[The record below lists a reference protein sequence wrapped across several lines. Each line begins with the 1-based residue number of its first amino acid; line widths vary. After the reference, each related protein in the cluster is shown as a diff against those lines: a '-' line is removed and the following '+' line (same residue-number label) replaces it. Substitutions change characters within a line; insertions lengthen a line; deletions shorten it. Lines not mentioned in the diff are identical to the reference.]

1 MSMNIAVIG
10 LGGTGSAALRFLAA
24 AGHKVTGYERFEI
37 GHRRGSSHGN
47 SRIIRYAYPDP
58 LYTNLMTSAFPL
70 WEDLCEKTGRDLMV
84 KCGGVTFAPDGHP
97 ELDATIAALSSAGV
111 AHTVMPSGDA
121 MQRFPA
127 FRFTDD
133 EVVVFHADAGFL
145 RSGEIVETQVALARD
160 AGAEIKAG
168 VEVVDVRE
176 SQTDVLVRTA
186 CGDISFYD
194 KVIVAGGAY
203 LPMLFPEI
211 GLPLTVTRQ
220 QVTYVGLE
228 DAAKHHC
235 APERMPVW
243 IDAAT
248 YWYGFP
254 TDGRVDGVKVAR
266 HQMGAVVDPLV
277 DNRAVRGSDDDVALR
292 VAEKRIGGVSGQVV
306 HSEVCL
312 YTNTPNEDFIFD
324 TVPAGNNVLLVS
336 GCSGHGFKFTVL
348 LGKAAARWAT
358 SSVFCH
364 GLADDRFRLPGHLQ
378 L

>member
-1 MSMNIAVIG
+1 MDIAVIG
-10 LGGTGSAALRFLAA
+10 LGGTGSAALRFLAD
-24 AGHKVTGYERFEI
+24 AGHNVTGYERFEI

-58 LYTNLMTSAFPL
+58 LFTNLMTSAFPL
-70 WEDLCEKTGRDLMV
+70 WEALCEKTGRDLMV

-97 ELDATIAALSSAGV
+97 ELVATIAALMSAGV
-111 AHTVMPSGDA
+111 AHTVMSSSDA

-127 FRFTDD
+127 FRFSDD

-145 RSGEIVETQVALARD
+145 RSGEIVEAQVALARD
-160 AGAEIKAG
+160 AGAEVRTG

-176 SQTDVLVRTA
+176 SQTDVYVRTA

-203 LPMLFPEI
+203 LPMLFPEV

-228 DAAKHHC
+228 DAAKHRC
-235 APERMPVW
+235 APDRMPVW
-243 IDAAT
+243 IDAST

-254 TDGRVDGVKVAR
+254 MDGRLDGVKIAR
-266 HQMGAVVDPLV
+266 HQMGDAVNPVVD
-277 DNRAVRGSDDDVALR
+277 DRDVRGSDDHVALR
-292 VAEKRIGGVSGQVV
+292 VAEERIGGVSGQVV

-312 YTNTPNEDFIFD
+312 YTNTPNEDFIVD
-324 TVPAGNNVLLVS
+324 TAPGWGNVLLVS

-348 LGKAAARWAT
+348 LGKVAAGWAV
-358 SSVFCH
+358 S
-364 GLADDRFRLPGHLQ
+364 GDLDLGGERFRLNRFLS
-378 L
+378 

>member
-1 MSMNIAVIG
+1 
-10 LGGTGSAALRFLAA
+10 
-24 AGHKVTGYERFEI
+24 
-37 GHRRGSSHGN
+37 
-47 SRIIRYAYPDP
+47 
-58 LYTNLMTSAFPL
+58 
-70 WEDLCEKTGRDLMV
+70 
-84 KCGGVTFAPDGHP
+84 
-97 ELDATIAALSSAGV
+97 
-111 AHTVMPSGDA
+111 

-127 FRFTDD
+127 FRFSDD

-145 RSGEIVETQVALARD
+145 RSGEIVEAQVALAKD
-160 AGAEIKAG
+160 AGAEVRAG
-168 VEVVDVRE
+168 VQVVDVRE
-176 SQTDVLVRTA
+176 SETDVLVRTA

-220 QVTYVGLE
+220 QVTYVRLE

-254 TDGRVDGVKVAR
+254 MDGRLDGVKIAR
-266 HQMGAVVDPLV
+266 HQMGDVVDPVV
-277 DNRAVRGSDDDVALR
+277 DDRSVRGCDDDAALR
-292 VAEKRIGGVSGQVV
+292 IAGERIGGVSGQVV

-312 YTNTPNEDFIFD
+312 YTNTSNEDFIFD
-324 TVPAGNNVLLVS
+324 TALGGNNVLLVS

-348 LGKAAARWAT
+348 LGKVAADWAT
-358 SSVFCH
+358 LGVLRH
-364 GLADDRFRLPGHLQ
+364 GLADDRFRLRLPSV
-378 L
+378 

>member
-1 MSMNIAVIG
+1 MKIAVIG
-10 LGGTGSAALRFLAA
+10 LGGSGSAVLRFLAD
-24 AGHKVTGYERFEI
+24 AGHDVTGYERYEI

-47 SRIIRYAYPDP
+47 SRIIRYAYSDP
-58 LYTNLMTSAFPL
+58 LYTNLMSSAFPL
-70 WEDLCEKTGRDLMV
+70 WEALCDETGRDLLV

-97 ELDATIAALSSAGV
+97 ELVATIAALSGAGV
-111 AHTVMPSGDA
+111 AHTVMPARDA

-127 FRFTDD
+127 FRFSDD
-133 EVVVFHADAGFL
+133 EVVAFHADAGFL
-145 RSGEIVETQVALARD
+145 RSGEIVEAQVALARD
-160 AGAEIKAG
+160 AGAEIRAG

-176 SQTDVLVRTA
+176 SETDVLVRTA
-186 CGDISFYD
+186 CGDFSFYD

-220 QVTYVGLE
+220 QITYVGLE
-228 DAAKHHC
+228 GSARGVC
-235 APERMPVW
+235 SPERMPVW
-243 IDAAT
+243 IDAST

-266 HQMGAVVDPLV
+266 HHPGVEVDPIT
-277 DNRAVRGSDDDVALR
+277 DDRAVRGGDDDAAVR
-292 VAEKRIGGVSGQVV
+292 MAEKRIGGTLGNVI

-324 TVPAGNNVLLVS
+324 TAPAGRNVLLVS

-348 LGKAAARWAT
+348 LGKAASDWAT
-358 SSVFCH
+358 SGEFCH
-364 GLADDRFRLPGHLQ
+364 GLAGERFRLIRPSV
-378 L
+378 

>member
-10 LGGTGSAALRFLAA
+10 LGGTGSAALRFLAD

-58 LYTNLMTSAFPL
+58 LYTNLMTAAFPL

-127 FRFTDD
+127 FRFSDD

-145 RSGEIVETQVALARD
+145 RSGEIVEAQLALARD

-168 VEVVDVRE
+168 IEVVDVRE
-176 SQTDVLVRTA
+176 SQTDVYVRTA

-220 QVTYVGLE
+220 QITYVGLE

-235 APERMPVW
+235 SPERMPVW

-266 HQMGAVVDPLV
+266 HQMGDVVDPLK
-277 DNRAVRGSDDDVALR
+277 DDRAVRGSDDDVALR
-292 VAEKRIGGVSGQVV
+292 VAEERIGGVSGQVV

-348 LGKAAARWAT
+348 LGKAAATWAT
-358 SSVFCH
+358 SGVFCH
-364 GLADDRFRLPGHLQ
+364 GLADDRFRLRLPSV
-378 L
+378 

>member
-1 MSMNIAVIG
+1 MSMNIAMIG
-10 LGGTGSAALRFLAA
+10 LGGTGSAALRFLAD

-37 GHRRGSSHGN
+37 GHKRGSSHGN

-58 LYTNLMTSAFPL
+58 LYTNLMTAAFPL
-70 WEDLCEKTGRDLMV
+70 WEELCDKTGRDLLV
-84 KCGGVTFAPDGHP
+84 KCGGITFAPGGHP

-111 AHTVMPSGDA
+111 AHTVMSSGDA

-127 FRFTDD
+127 FRFSDD
-133 EVVVFHADAGFL
+133 EGVVFHADAGFL
-145 RSGEIVETQVALARD
+145 RSGEIVEAQVALARD
-160 AGAEIKAG
+160 AGAEIRAG

-176 SQTDVLVRTA
+176 TQAGVVVKTA
-186 CGDISFYD
+186 CGDVSSYD
-194 KVIVAGGAY
+194 KVIIAGGAY
-203 LPMLFPEI
+203 LPMLFPEV

-220 QVTYVGLE
+220 QITYVGL
-228 DAAKHHC
+228 DASAMGVC
-235 APERMPVW
+235 SPERMPVW

-266 HQMGAVVDPLV
+266 HQMGDEVDPLV
-277 DNRAVRGSDDDVALR
+277 DDRSVHGCDDDAAVR
-292 VAEKRIGGVSGQVV
+292 VAEKRIGGTTGSVV

-324 TVPAGNNVLLVS
+324 TAPGGNNVLLIS

-348 LGKAAARWAT
+348 LGKVAADWAT
-358 SSVFCH
+358 SGEFRH
-364 GLADDRFRLPGHLQ
+364 GLADDRFRLRLPSV
-378 L
+378 

>member
-1 MSMNIAVIG
+1 MNIAVIG
-10 LGGTGSAALRFLAA
+10 LGGTGSAALRFLAD

-58 LYTNLMTSAFPL
+58 LYTNLMTAAFPL

-127 FRFTDD
+127 FRFSND

-145 RSGEIVETQVALARD
+145 RSGEIVEAQVALARD
-160 AGAEIKAG
+160 AGAEIRAG
-168 VEVVDVRE
+168 VQVVDVRE
-176 SQTDVLVRTA
+176 SQTDVYVRTA

-194 KVIVAGGAY
+194 KVIVTGGAY

-228 DAAKHHC
+228 DAAKYHC
-235 APERMPVW
+235 APDRMPVW

-266 HQMGAVVDPLV
+266 HQMGDVVDPLK
-277 DNRAVRGSDDDVALR
+277 DDRAVRGSDDDVALR

-348 LGKAAARWAT
+348 LGKAAASWAT
-358 SSVFCH
+358 SGVFCH